1 MKTTLKIFALTATL
15 FGFATISF
23 AQNEATA
30 SANAG
35 AKVIEVI
42 KLTKNVDL
50 EFGNIV
56 SGAGT
61 VVIAPE
67 AGVTRT
73 GTEALIAISTA
84 DRTPTAA
91 KFTVTGETGWKYS
104 IAIPTESIDL
114 EHVTDDSATMTVNAW
129 ALSSTHTAEHNVISG
144 TATANE
150 FYVGATLNANANQK
164 AGVYHGS
171 FDVTVTYE

>member
-1 MKTTLKIFALTATL
+1 MKTTLKIFTLTAIL
-15 FGFATISF
+15 FGFATISY
-23 AQNEATA
+23 AQSSATDAA
-30 SANAG
+30 SAG
-35 AKVIEVI
+35 ARVLTAIT
-42 KLTKNVDL
+42 LTKNVDL

-73 GTEALIAISTA
+73 GTQALIAVSTT

-91 KFTVTGETGWKYS
+91 KFTVTGETGFKYS
-104 IAIPTESIDL
+104 IAKPEGTIEITKG
-114 EHVTDDSATMTVNAW
+114 DDKMTVGTW
-129 ALSSTHTAEHNVISG
+129 TLSSGHSAEHNVIST

-150 FYVGATLNANANQK
+150 FYVGATLTATAGQ
-164 AGVYHGS
+164 ASGVYSGT
-171 FDVTVTYE
+171 FNVTVTYE